1 MRGAGH
7 DATRG
12 SHPTGLGYLWT
23 PLRPC
28 ARREMTTTTLQ
39 NHPPRKRRRGYAVSQ
54 SGPASPG
61 CPTYGVA
68 KAVQGEDVGGRGGAA
83 SVGGAHV
90 SSPARRGVRAAAG
103 SAPCRLRVPLPSAS
117 SASGSARQDARPPRR
132 SSPGGVRA
140 PRVKGT
146 VRNDNNST
154 QRRRGGR
161 KVSGPH
167 GSTVHRGREDEGQRA
182 GQ

>member
-12 SHPTGLGYLWT
+12 SHPAGLGYLWT

-103 SAPCRLRVPLPSAS
+103 VRLARRGLCPLPPPSPAAQCLVRLGLGPAGRAS
-117 SASGSARQDARPPRR
+117 TAEEQPRGCP
-132 SSPGGVRA
+132 SSPR
-140 PRVKGT
+140 
-146 VRNDNNST
+146 
-154 QRRRGGR
+154 
-161 KVSGPH
+161 
-167 GSTVHRGREDEGQRA
+167 
-182 GQ
+182 